1 MEKLSLVHSEYL
13 LHHAVVYVAELGTEP
28 KSAYSKSNFIL
39 FFFMNNH
46 ILSLTDSLKFFSG
59 GFTEQ
64 AVACKEISFC
74 P

>member
-13 LHHAVVYVAELGTEP
+13 LHHAVVYVAEPGTEP
-28 KSAYSKSNFIL
+28 QSAYSKSNFT
-39 FFFMNNH
+39 FFFMNNN
-46 ILSLTDSLKFFSG
+46 ISSLTDSLKFFSG
-59 GFTEQ
+59 GFTAQ

>member
-1 MEKLSLVHSEYL
+1 MEKLSLVDSECL
-13 LHHAVVYVAELGTEP
+13 LHHAVVYVAEAGTEP

-39 FFFMNNH
+39 FFFMNNN
-46 ILSLTDSLKFFSG
+46 ISSLRDSLKFFSG

-64 AVACKEISFC
+64 AVECKEISFC